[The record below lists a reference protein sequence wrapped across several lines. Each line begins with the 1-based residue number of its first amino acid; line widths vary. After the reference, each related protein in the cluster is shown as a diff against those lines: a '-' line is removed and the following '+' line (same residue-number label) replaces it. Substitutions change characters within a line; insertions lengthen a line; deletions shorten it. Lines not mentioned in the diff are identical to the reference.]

1 MQSATMQSATPG
13 APTSV
18 HLPVRHDWLDRRR
31 EAVIEPELPI
41 VDPHHHLVD
50 RPETGRYLLPDL
62 LADTSSSQ
70 QSEAAPDAVSSS
82 SAGARNGHN
91 ITATVYLEWMSM
103 YRTQGPA
110 ELRPVGEIEFAN
122 GVAAMA
128 ASGTYGETR
137 VCAGIVGYAD
147 LALGAAV
154 EKVLEAMIEAG
165 GGRFRGIRFIT
176 ASHPDQAAWGSP
188 IIRPAGLLLDPRV
201 REGFARLAPLGLSFD
216 AWMYHTQLGEL
227 VDLARAFPETP
238 IVLDHVGGAIGLGPY
253 AGKRDEV
260 FTVWSAK
267 IRELAAC
274 PNIHIKLGGLGM
286 RMFGFTH
293 HRGELPPSSE
303 ELAAAWR
310 PYIET
315 CIAAF
320 GPERSMF
327 ESNFPVDKGSCGYAA
342 LWNAFKRIAAGY
354 STAEKAMLFVGTAS
368 KFYRLEE
375 A

>member
-1 MQSATMQSATPG
+1 MQSASSG
-13 APTSV
+13 AAISP
-18 HLPVRHDWLDRRR
+18 HLPVRQDWLDRRR
-31 EAVIEPELPI
+31 EEIIEPELPI
-41 VDPHHHLVD
+41 VDPHHHLVE

-62 LADTSSSQ
+62 LADT
-70 QSEAAPDAVSSS
+70 
-82 SAGARNGHN
+82 GRGHN
-91 ITATVYLEWMSM
+91 VTATVYLEWLSM
-103 YRTQGPA
+103 YRAQGPV

-128 ASGTYGETR
+128 ASGTYGTTK

-147 LALGAAV
+147 LALGATV
-154 EKVLEAMIEAG
+154 EKVLEAMIQAG

-176 ASHPDQAAWGSP
+176 ASHPDQAAWGSA
-188 IIRPAGLLLDPRV
+188 IIRPAGLLMDPKV

-227 VDLARAFPETP
+227 IDLAHSFPETP
-238 IVLDHVGGAIGLGPY
+238 IVLDHVGGTIGLGPY

-260 FTVWSAK
+260 FAAWSGK

-274 PNIHIKLGGLGM
+274 PNVHIKLGGLGM

-293 HRGELPPSSE
+293 HLGDLPPSSE

-320 GPERSMF
+320 GPERAMF

-342 LWNAFKRIAAGY
+342 LWNAFKRIAAGC
-354 STAEKAMLFVGTAS
+354 SAADKAALFAGTAT
-368 KFYRLEE
+368 KFYRLG
-375 A
+375 